1 MSLPAVL
8 IATSKLR
15 LGQEEAFAAWQVRHN
30 NAVAKFAG
38 YISSDIVP
46 PIKSGDNEWTTIL
59 NFQTNDLL
67 LKWQKSGERATLIGD
82 VLPLLEGGNL
92 GEIMPEDNSAEQ
104 PGTNVTQVVL
114 SKVKPG
120 MEDAY
125 REWSVRIQQ
134 AQARYPGYRG
144 TYLQPPS
151 AGQGS
156 HWTTMLRYDTSEHL
170 EAWLAAPERAEL
182 LRESKTFI
190 ENEELMRLATSFPGW
205 VPVSSVTG
213 EFPPDW
219 KTAML
224 VLLGLY
230 PTVLLELRFLNPH
243 LSFLNPSL
251 ATFFGN
257 IGSVAVTS
265 FITMPLFVRW
275 FGWWLFT
282 DKKSSKS
289 RGPLGFGLL
298 IALYVIEIAVLWRIL
313 VG

>member
-15 LGQEEAFAAWQVRHN
+15 PGQEEAFASWQAQHSK
-30 NAVAKFAG
+30 VAGSFPG
-38 YISSDIVP
+38 YISSDTMP
-46 PIKSGDNEWTTIL
+46 PTKPGDNEWTTVL
-59 NFQTNDLL
+59 NFQTTGQL
-67 LKWQKSGERATLIGD
+67 LKWRESEERGKLVGEL
-82 VLPLLEGGNL
+82 LPLLEGGNL

-114 SKVKPG
+114 SKITPG

-144 TYLQPPS
+144 TYLQPPGS
-151 AGQGS
+151 GAGG

-170 EAWLAAPERAEL
+170 DAWLAAPERAEL
-182 LRESKTFI
+182 LRESKAFI

-205 VPVSSVTG
+205 VPISPVTG
-213 EFPPDW
+213 HGPPDW

-243 LSFLNPSL
+243 LAFLNPSL

-257 IGSVAVTS
+257 VGSVAVTS

-275 FGWWLFT
+275 FGWWLFL
-282 DKKSSKS
+282 DKDTPRS

-298 IALYVIEIAVLWRIL
+298 TVLFVIEIVLLWRIL
-313 VG
+313 L